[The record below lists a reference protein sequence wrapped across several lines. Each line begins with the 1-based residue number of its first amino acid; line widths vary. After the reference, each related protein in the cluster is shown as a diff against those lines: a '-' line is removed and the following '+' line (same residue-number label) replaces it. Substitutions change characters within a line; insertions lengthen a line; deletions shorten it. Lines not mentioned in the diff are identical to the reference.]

1 MSARRAFAATAVAV
15 IALAALPWSDGPLR
29 RLAGGKGDGPD
40 PQFDV
45 VLDPQTLRKLARE
58 LPEGAGYATL
68 APDESPLVQ
77 GNLKAAAQ
85 LYLAR
90 QLAMQDATRADVA
103 VGYRAGRVIQI
114 APR

>member
-1 MSARRAFAATAVAV
+1 MSARRAFAGTAVAV
-15 IALAALPWSDGPLR
+15 IALAAVPWSDGPLR
-29 RLAGGKGDGPD
+29 RLAGGEGDGRD

-45 VLDPQTLRKLARE
+45 AIDPHTLRQLARD
-58 LPEGAGYATL
+58 LPEDSSYATL

-90 QLAMQDATRADVA
+90 QLAVQDATRADV
-103 VGYRAGRVIQI
+103 VLGYRLGRVIQI